1 IKVAKVNG
9 YITADQLVLLKKFK
23 EDQMNWQS

>member
-1 IKVAKVNG
+1 VNG

>member
-1 IKVAKVNG
+1 NG

>member
-1 IKVAKVNG
+1 
-9 YITADQLVLLKKFK
+9 ITADQLVLLKKFK